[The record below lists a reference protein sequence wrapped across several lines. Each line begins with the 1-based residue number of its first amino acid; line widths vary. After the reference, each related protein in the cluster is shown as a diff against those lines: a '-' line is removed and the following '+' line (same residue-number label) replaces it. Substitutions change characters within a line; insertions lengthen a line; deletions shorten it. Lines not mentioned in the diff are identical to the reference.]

1 MNDSYEYWEEI
12 YKVELRQLYLIF
24 LNNLFKHK
32 IELTKNNYNDFC
44 YLIYKQSSGKINN
57 YDKETYN
64 ERNFN

>member
-1 MNDSYEYWEEI
+1 MNDYEYWEEI

-24 LNNLFKHK
+24 LENLFKHK
-32 IELTKNNYNDFC
+32 IELTKSNYNEFC

-64 ERNFN
+64 ERNFH